1 MSMKMVSLVFMGI
14 LTLLALLTA
23 CSAPPPSEAPIA
35 IIPSVTAE
43 GEPSPTPSPTLPEPT
58 AEPTLASGDTRISQ
72 IDSME
77 QVYVG
82 AGEFQMGIEDDEA
95 KLENSGGVALA
106 EVPAHTLSLPGFWI
120 DKFEVTNH
128 QYSLCVAGGECEAPR
143 LEESFLGIEYYAN
156 PVYAEYPVIYVDFFM
171 AEGYCTWAGR
181 RLPTEAEWEKAARG
195 PEGRKYPWGSDALT
209 GAHGNFC
216 DGNCPKT
223 HANPGFDDGYAETAP
238 VGSYPEGASPYGAMD
253 MAGNV
258 WEWVDTIPGPYPYD
272 PLDGR
277 EADETRPPEDVAF
290 GEGPQRMWRGGTWA
304 NGVWWMRATVRYH
317 SVPHYFH
324 NSLGFRCASSD

>member
-77 QVYVG
+77 QGYVG

-128 QYSLCVAGGECEAPR
+128 QYSLCVADGECEAPR

-156 PVYAEYPVIYVDFFM
+156 PDYAEYPVIYVDFFM
-171 AEGYCTWAGR
+171 AEGYCTWVGR

-238 VGSYPEGASPYGAMD
+238 VGSYPEGASPYGA
-253 MAGNV
+253 
-258 WEWVDTIPGPYPYD
+258 
-272 PLDGR
+272 
-277 EADETRPPEDVAF
+277 
-290 GEGPQRMWRGGTWA
+290 
-304 NGVWWMRATVRYH
+304 
-317 SVPHYFH
+317 
-324 NSLGFRCASSD
+324 